1 MDNNKLNRLKSQGWE
16 VGNTA
21 NFLELSQEEIALIDF
36 KIALIKR
43 LKELRIKQNL
53 SQESLAKKIKSSQS
67 RIAKIEAGEQNIS
80 LDLILKTMFSLGAT
94 NQDLIEVIKSLN

>member
-1 MDNNKLNRLKSQGWE
+1 MDNNKINRLKSQGWE

-21 NFLELSQEEIALIDF
+21 DFLKLSQEEIALIDL
-36 KIALIKR
+36 KIALTKR

-80 LDLILKTMFSLGAT
+80 LDLILKTLFSLGAT

>member
-1 MDNNKLNRLKSQGWE
+1 MDNNKINRLKSQGWE

-21 NFLELSQEEIALIDF
+21 DFLKLSQEEIALIDF
-36 KIALIKR
+36 KIALTKR

-53 SQESLAKKIKSSQS
+53 SQESLAQKIKSSQS